1 MSVAKTNLKE
11 IFGFTLLELMITI
24 SILLISMSLAVPAL
38 GSFIYNQR
46 LRSDSAR
53 LHMDLLFART
63 MAVNQGQ
70 QIVVCPVESTP
81 ADKLLRSCSE
91 EPIWE
96 HGWLLFIDANNDRKY
111 QASEHLL
118 RVAMAMN
125 GLTARSSIHRQNIH
139 FFPDG
144 SAVGSAATI
153 TICSLREKKSARA
166 LVISNSGRIRQVQ
179 QSDSTI
185 GLDCP

>member
-1 MSVAKTNLKE
+1 MSVAKENLKE
-11 IFGFTLLELMITI
+11 IFGFTLLELMVTI

-38 GSFIYNQR
+38 GGFIHNQR
-46 LRSDSAR
+46 LRSDSGR

-63 MAVNQGQ
+63 MALNQGQ

-81 ADKLLRSCSE
+81 ADKLSRSCSE
-91 EPIWE
+91 EPLWE
-96 HGWLLFIDANNDRKY
+96 NGWLVFIDANNDREY

-118 RVAMAMN
+118 RIAMAMN
-125 GLTARSSIHRQNIH
+125 GLTARSSLHRQKIH

-153 TICSLREKKSARA
+153 TICSLRDQKHARA
-166 LVISNSGRIRQVQ
+166 LVISNSGRVRQLQ
-179 QSDSTI
+179 QSDGAI
-185 GLDCP
+185 ELDCP